1 MNYAVLILHING
13 ILSIP
18 DVQNIT
24 TD

>member
-18 DVQNIT
+18 DAQNIT